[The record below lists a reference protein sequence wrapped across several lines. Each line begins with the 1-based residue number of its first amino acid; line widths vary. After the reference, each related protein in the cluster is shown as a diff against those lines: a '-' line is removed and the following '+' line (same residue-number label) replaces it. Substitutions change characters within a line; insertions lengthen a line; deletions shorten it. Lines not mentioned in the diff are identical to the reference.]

1 VTRRPL
7 NSPALAQELRTHL
20 QGRPAGLPFES
31 NRQTLYSV
39 RTVQAVVK
47 RFAQQ
52 AGIAKRVYPHL
63 LRHSIATILL
73 DSGLVP
79 IDQVQKFLGHLQLS
93 TTQIYAE
100 TSTRALGETTC
111 ALWRPS
117 TGVEPMAPTATT
129 VPVEQESSAARLEAA
144 EQLPETLDPES
155 LRKYFTL
162 TETDLQ
168 EVAVCRGV
176 VNKLGFAVQLCTLR
190 WQGYFLGDTR
200 GLPAPV
206 LETLARQLGLLA
218 MSIDDYPQNEKTRWE
233 HLERI
238 RQHLRFQQCDD
249 FQRRRLLK
257 HLTETAQ
264 ALPRSDALRQEAWPL
279 VAGAADRAP
288 GPYDLARSAYR
299 GTRRGTAASLR
310 VAGSW
315 IDCGAA
321 RTIGRFA
328 GGTFRR

>member
-1 VTRRPL
+1 VNEFVHIRVEDLHLDDESPQIYLTHAKRQACRYVPVL
-7 NSPALAQELRTHL
+7 PALAQELRTHL
-20 QGRPAGLPFES
+20 QGRRQGYLFES
-31 NRQTLYSV
+31 NRQSLYSV

-129 VPVEQESSAARLEAA
+129 VPVERESSVARLEAA
-144 EQLPETLDPES
+144 DQLPETLDPES

-200 GLPAPV
+200 GLPATV

-233 HLERI
+233 S
-238 RQHLRFQQCDD
+238 
-249 FQRRRLLK
+249 
-257 HLTETAQ
+257 T
-264 ALPRSDALRQEAWPL
+264 
-279 VAGAADRAP
+279 
-288 GPYDLARSAYR
+288 
-299 GTRRGTAASLR
+299 
-310 VAGSW
+310 
-315 IDCGAA
+315 
-321 RTIGRFA
+321 
-328 GGTFRR
+328 